1 MLQTQH
7 FLRIPTCEK
16 YKTLENLQE
25 GPKISHR
32 ILFWTHLDTEASTSK
47 RHRSNLTLPTP
58 PMCFHPS
65 TCILPRNKQN
75 KYCGFPRLHGQ
86 LLDNSSFLLHGMR
99 ISSVLQAPINIHSK
113 PKVRINGERPQNVL
127 VFPERQNSE

>member
-1 MLQTQH
+1 MQH
-7 FLRIPTCEK
+7 FLRIPTCKK

-47 RHRSNLTLPTP
+47 RHRPNLTLPTP
-58 PMCFHPS
+58 PVCFCPS
-65 TCILPRNKQN
+65 TSILQRNKQN
-75 KYCGFPRLHGQ
+75 KYCGFPRLHGRP
-86 LLDNSSFLLHGMR
+86 LDNSSFVFHGMR
-99 ISSVLQAPINIHSK
+99 ISSVLQAPINIHFK
-113 PKVRINGERPQNVL
+113 LKVRINGERPQNVL